1 MNNTYNNG
9 KNEWYE
15 DKIKWI
21 TMVKI
26 LPEIWPSHRIS
37 NKNKGI
43 KSQTINIHTV
53 YNINIYILP
62 YTPTPTKKRIT
73 KLRNKK
79 TQIQFS
85 ICQREDKNKYIHTHT
100 QDTYKRGGY
109 TSLHIYIERKKEIY
123 IKLV

>member
-1 MNNTYNNG
+1 
-9 KNEWYE
+9 
-15 DKIKWI
+15 
-21 TMVKI
+21 MVKI

-37 NKNKGI
+37 NNLKLLTYTQYTTLTYT
-43 KSQTINIHTV
+43 SSHTHQH
-53 YNINIYILP
+53 
-62 YTPTPTKKRIT
+62 RRRREIT

>member
-1 MNNTYNNG
+1 
-9 KNEWYE
+9 
-15 DKIKWI
+15 
-21 TMVKI
+21 MVKI

-43 KSQTINIHTV
+43 NLKLLTYTQYTTLTYTSSHT
-53 YNINIYILP
+53 P